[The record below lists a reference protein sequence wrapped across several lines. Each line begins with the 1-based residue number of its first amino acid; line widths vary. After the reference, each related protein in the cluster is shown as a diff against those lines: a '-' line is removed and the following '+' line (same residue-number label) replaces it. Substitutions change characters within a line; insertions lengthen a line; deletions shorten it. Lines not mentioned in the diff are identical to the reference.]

1 MTTTTLSAVAAMWVV
16 STAGQIQIISEIAS
30 VLLIGLFV
38 DLMNTWMLNAGILK
52 EYVLR
57 SGKK

>member
-1 MTTTTLSAVAAMWVV
+1 MWVV

>member
-1 MTTTTLSAVAAMWVV
+1 MTTTTLSAIVAMWVV

-30 VLLIGLFV
+30 VLIIGLFV

-57 SGKK
+57 SGKQ